1 MLDYRLKVGRPHGAY
16 AYSSFGISAFYNVKN
31 GIPEH
36 LFSEHS
42 RLKEATI
49 SGIYSFI
56 KEEDER
62 IRNVYN
68 GINRPYLHV
77 QYHPVCH
84 YPILISSGVDFFYCR
99 LYDRLEI
106 TITPGEPE

>member
-31 GIPEH
+31 GIPEN

-68 GINRPYLHV
+68 GINRSYLHV
-77 QYHPVCH
+77 QYDDEYH
-84 YPILISSGVDFFYCR
+84 YPTQISSGVDHHFGFYER
-99 LYDRLEI
+99 WEI
-106 TITPGEPE
+106 TLTPEEPE